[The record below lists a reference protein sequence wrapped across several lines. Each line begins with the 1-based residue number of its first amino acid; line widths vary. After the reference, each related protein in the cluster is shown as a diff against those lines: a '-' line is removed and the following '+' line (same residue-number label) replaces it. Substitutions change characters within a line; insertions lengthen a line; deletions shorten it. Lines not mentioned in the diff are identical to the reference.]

1 MNSGGC
7 LIVVR
12 DDGRC
17 ERRWWSLGGNRSAWW
32 CTVISGEEDGMWA
45 SKKEQDG
52 GVFGCRNRWYVT
64 GEEGK

>member
-32 CTVISGEEDGMWA
+32 QSMVVVVRWSFAGY
-45 SKKEQDG
+45 QD
-52 GVFGCRNRWYVT
+52 VLR
-64 GEEGK
+64 